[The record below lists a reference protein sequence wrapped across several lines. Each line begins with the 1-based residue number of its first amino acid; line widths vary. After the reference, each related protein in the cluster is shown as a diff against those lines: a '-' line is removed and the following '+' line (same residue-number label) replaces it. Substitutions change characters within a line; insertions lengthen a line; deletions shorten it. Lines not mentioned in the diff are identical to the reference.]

1 MAFNKT
7 ACDIHL
13 SLHDGGTHLIAIC
26 NNDEGSGITDDLLLD
41 QCLGNKDG
49 KVLLN
54 GIDLTENLTLSP
66 SYRPLCMGWN
76 ELQQECE
83 ERYF

>member
-1 MAFNKT
+1 MAFNET

-13 SLHDGGTHLIAIC
+13 SVHDGGTHLIAIC
-26 NNDEGSGITDDLLLD
+26 NNDEGSGITGDLLLD

-49 KVLLN
+49 K
-54 GIDLTENLTLSP
+54 GIFDRIHSIANLTLSP
-66 SYRPLCMGWN
+66 PYRPLRMGRN

-83 ERYF
+83 ERYV